1 MFVQNWGKGKHTSGA
16 FSPSLIDVPRSH
28 LRETDRG
35 QRSTRGDNGA
45 ESVAGGT
52 RMFEISGTSEV
63 AFATGNQGGFGGFLF
78 LQTSRYL
85 GASKGGRKTN

>member
-1 MFVQNWGKGKHTSGA
+1 
-16 FSPSLIDVPRSH
+16 
-28 LRETDRG
+28 
-35 QRSTRGDNGA
+35 
-45 ESVAGGT
+45 
-52 RMFEISGTSEV
+52 MFEISGTSEV